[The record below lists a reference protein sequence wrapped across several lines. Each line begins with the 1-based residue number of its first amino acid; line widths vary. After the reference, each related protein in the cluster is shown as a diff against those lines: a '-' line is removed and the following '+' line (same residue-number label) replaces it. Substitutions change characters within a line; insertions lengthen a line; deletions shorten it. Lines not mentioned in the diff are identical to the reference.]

1 MIHLPGIFAQNE
13 ININEQ
19 NKLLLGLRYDYNSIH
34 GNILT
39 PRLNYKW
46 NSSDKKNILRI
57 STGNGFRVV
66 NIFTEDHAALTGAR
80 SVQFEGELNPETSWN
95 VNLNFINKNYFTNGF
110 FLGIDSSV
118 FYTYFNNRI
127 FPDYDTDPNK
137 IIYRNL
143 DGFSVSQGISL
154 NLDMSW
160 TSGLKIL
167 AGATLMDVS
176 VKENGERFRQLLTE
190 SFQGTWSI
198 AYEFSSID
206 LAVDYTGNLYGP
218 MRLPLLGNL
227 DPRPEYSPWWSIQN
241 IQFTKALSNQ
251 WDVYGGIKN
260 LLDFT
265 PNPNSIARPFDP
277 FDQNVVFG
285 NDGQVIPTADNP
297 YALTFDPS
305 YVYAANQGIRGF
317 IGIRYTLKTGQ

>member
-1 MIHLPGIFAQNE
+1 M
-13 ININEQ
+13 NISNF
-19 NKLLLGLRYDYNSIH
+19 
-34 GNILT
+34 
-39 PRLNYKW
+39 P
-46 NSSDKKNILRI
+46 
-57 STGNGFRVV
+57 
-66 NIFTEDHAALTGAR
+66 
-80 SVQFEGELNPETSWN
+80 ELQS
-95 VNLNFINKNYFTNGF
+95 FINKNYFTNGF

-227 DPRPEYSPWWSIQN
+227 DPRSEYSPWWSIQN

-265 PNPNSIARPFDP
+265 PNPYSIARPFDP

-317 IGIRYTLKTGQ
+317 IGIRYTLKTG